1 MIRVVHPG
9 SDPDFLPIQ
18 DAGSRGQK
26 GTGYRIPDPD
36 PQDRFIGCLNIS
48 LISCIL
54 WRRHI
59 RHNQTV
65 RRAVEYCTIY
75 LNPHVGGNGY
85 NTCVCIACMRNVYI
99 GMPRSGRS
107 PSKVVS
113 CTFLLHELPA
123 EGCLYNLVII
133 FRRKLGIGVESFF

>member
-1 MIRVVHPG
+1 M
-9 SDPDFLPIQ
+9 
-18 DAGSRGQK
+18 
-26 GTGYRIPDPD
+26 
-36 PQDRFIGCLNIS
+36 
-48 LISCIL
+48 L

-65 RRAVEYCTIY
+65 RQAVEYCTIY
-75 LNPHVGGNGY
+75 LNPHVGANGC
-85 NTCVCIACMRNVYI
+85 NTCVCITCMRNVYI

-123 EGCLYNLVII
+123 WTASTKYSIHEPSSKEKLLALPHFWSLVCWKRLWLVPIQPVCRRSREGAERPDLKGISTFPPLLVSVPSSH
-133 FRRKLGIGVESFF
+133 R